1 MGRVIAFANQKGGV
15 GKTTSAVNLA
25 VGMAVSEK
33 KTLLIDLDPQAN
45 ATTGLSYL
53 LKNGSTTIYDV
64 LINNSP
70 IEEAITE
77 TNLDHLYIVTSTNDL
92 VGAEIELV
100 GMMAREYRLRDALK
114 SVIRKFHYILVDC
127 PPSLGLLTLN
137 GLAAAKS
144 ILIPMQC
151 EYLAL
156 EGLNQLLKTIK
167 LVQRHLNTRL
177 DIEGV
182 LITMFDKRLNLSKRV
197 ERELRKQ
204 FKEDIFKTVIRRNVR
219 LGEAPSY
226 GKPILL
232 YEANS
237 IGAQDYLKLAEEI
250 LKRDSKK
257 TRKRSKRSN

>member
-1 MGRVIAFANQKGGV
+1 
-15 GKTTSAVNLA
+15 
-25 VGMAVSEK
+25 
-33 KTLLIDLDPQAN
+33 
-45 ATTGLSYL
+45 
-53 LKNGSTTIYDV
+53 
-64 LINNSP
+64 
-70 IEEAITE
+70 
-77 TNLDHLYIVTSTNDL
+77 
-92 VGAEIELV
+92 
-100 GMMAREYRLRDALK
+100 
-114 SVIRKFHYILVDC
+114 
-127 PPSLGLLTLN
+127 
-137 GLAAAKS
+137 
-144 ILIPMQC
+144 MQC